1 MHKPP
6 TNHYQRFVNAYV
18 LTNQMLKWAD
28 AVKFVQVEWKER
40 IVGSE
45 DWYVAA
51 LSKTV
56 EMHQDKVDQFIFN

>member
-1 MHKPP
+1 
-6 TNHYQRFVNAYV
+6 
-18 LTNQMLKWAD
+18 MLKRAD

-40 IVGSE
+40 IVESE

-56 EMHQDKVDQFIFN
+56 EMHQDKADQFIFNWGTIYKLLAVYISDT